1 MYSFIDIFTNWA
13 QLGIYLAI
21 MMDMGRK
28 ANEMTPLATQIM
40 NECIRI
46 QKASGMTVADFA
58 KACGFSRDYWYKHA
72 NLSRPLTIG
81 DLERISN
88 ASGISAEDIVTN
100 SRRHAIEEAE
110 AKARSGGYGLA
121 AYNAHGKQ
129 EAINGEA
136 GPDYDEPA

>member
-1 MYSFIDIFTNWA
+1 
-13 QLGIYLAI
+13 
-21 MMDMGRK
+21 MGSK

-40 NECIRI
+40 RECIRL

-72 NLSRPLTIG
+72 NLSRPLNIG
-81 DLERISN
+81 DLERISQVT
-88 ASGISAEDIVTN
+88 GISPGDIVMN
-100 SRRHAIEEAE
+100 SQRHAVEAAE
-110 AKARSGGYGLA
+110 RKAQAGGYGLA
-121 AYNAHGKQ
+121 AYNADGKQ